1 MPPESQN
8 IFPLVSVLKV
18 LLNTLSVLIYLLLV
32 KVSLYLHPLNPKDV
46 ANAVGGGGGLPSSPH
61 VLLRI
66 SAGGLVEGAHSCS
79 QAIKRR
85 GNCVL
90 DFILFS
96 LVRVWCCAKI
106 LTFFLYFFSFRKSNL
121 ILK

>member
-1 MPPESQN
+1 MRGG
-8 IFPLVSVLKV
+8 
-18 LLNTLSVLIYLLLV
+18 
-32 KVSLYLHPLNPKDV
+32 
-46 ANAVGGGGGLPSSPH
+46 GGGGGLPSSPH